1 MSIAPLEEQTV
12 AAPASRRGM
21 TRRQVLAAAAATG
34 IGVGVIR
41 LLGGSMQQIASQRQA
56 SGTDWLSPLQSE
68 SARVMQLLRR
78 ATLGYTPAQLE
89 SAMSDGFNKTV
100 DRLLETKPAEPSVPV
115 FANTPG
121 GRFPIVQLQQWWID
135 HMLSTSTPFAERMT
149 LFWHGHFTSDYR
161 KTANDTFMYW
171 QNL

>member
-1 MSIAPLEEQTV
+1 MSLAPLEEQPS
-12 AAPASRRGM
+12 AGPAPRRGM

-41 LLGGSMQQIASQRQA
+41 LIGGSMQQIASSRQS

-78 ATLGYTPAQLE
+78 STLGYTPAQLE
-89 SAMSDGFNKTV
+89 SALSDGFKKTV
-100 DRLLETKPAEPSVPV
+100 DRLLESKPAEPPVPA

-121 GRFPIVQLQQWWID
+121 GRFPIAQLQQWWID
-135 HMLSTSTPFAERMT
+135 HMLTTPT
-149 LFWHGHFTSDYR
+149 PQT
-161 KTANDTFMYW
+161 K
-171 QNL
+171 